1 MAAAEHVKDQRC
13 KYTYVLC
20 IHVCIYVHTVTLK
33 IVLRL
38 VDIKPLTCKT
48 LGMHKLYDSKKKS
61 QICFFHVHIFLSWR
75 LSLPEPFEDRG
86 GCRETVSEKI
96 MSLWNHCQR
105 VKKQE
110 VSQSFSL
117 SVGVENWLQAFL
129 LCHVFPYL
137 QTYRSVKNKHQVWSL
152 NLLLLCGQL
161 TSLVQFPCCTGI
173 L

>member
-1 MAAAEHVKDQRC
+1 MFVC
-13 KYTYVLC
+13 MF
-20 IHVCIYVHTVTLK
+20 IHSNTEDCFKACGH
-33 IVLRL
+33 
-38 VDIKPLTCKT
+38 KT
-48 LGMHKLYDSKKKS
+48 SYLQDSGHAQTIWQQKKS

-96 MSLWNHCQR
+96 MSLWNNCQR

-173 L
+173 W

>member
-1 MAAAEHVKDQRC
+1 MHIYICVMYPC
-13 KYTYVLC
+13 LYVC
-20 IHVCIYVHTVTLK
+20 SYTVTLK

-96 MSLWNHCQR
+96 MSL
-105 VKKQE
+105 
-110 VSQSFSL
+110 
-117 SVGVENWLQAFL
+117 
-129 LCHVFPYL
+129 
-137 QTYRSVKNKHQVWSL
+137 
-152 NLLLLCGQL
+152 
-161 TSLVQFPCCTGI
+161 
-173 L
+173 